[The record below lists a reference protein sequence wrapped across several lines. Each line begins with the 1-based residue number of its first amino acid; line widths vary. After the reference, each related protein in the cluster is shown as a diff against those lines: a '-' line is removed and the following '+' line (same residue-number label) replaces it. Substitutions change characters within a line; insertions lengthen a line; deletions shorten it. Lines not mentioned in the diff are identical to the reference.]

1 MAAHFRLN
9 GIVVLCVFCV
19 FVGMA
24 ARATWATPTGNP
36 LPGPSGLGIIP
47 TTQTVA
53 PGVLEGSLLYER
65 VSIDQSAGGGKARLA
80 PFGNLTY
87 GLKRAEVGVAY
98 AHERTES
105 QGFAFSTDYFALHG
119 KYRLLERRNA
129 SLAVGAHY
137 YDFGKEAGFD
147 LGSVSTLYATGTTT
161 FKAQSPHP
169 VRLHGGFLAQ
179 RFKGDGFRQS
189 YGRPFAGLELAVTP
203 EVSLAADYLS
213 SDGDAARART
223 LSLRY
228 QPQKDKVSAQIGV
241 GKLRSDF
248 KFFAGLSFKFGG

>member
-1 MAAHFRLN
+1 MAAYFALN
-9 GIVVLCVFCV
+9 GLTVRCVCCV
-19 FVGMA
+19 FVGISASA
-24 ARATWATPTGNP
+24 ARATPTGNP

-53 PGVLEGSLLYER
+53 PGAFEGSLNYER
-65 VSIDQSAGGGKARLA
+65 VSIDEDAGGGSARLA

-87 GLKRAEVGVAY
+87 GLKRAEIGVAY

-105 QGFAFSTDYFALHG
+105 QGFGFGTDYFALHG
-119 KYRLLERRNA
+119 KYRLFERGGA
-129 SLAVGAHY
+129 ALAVGAHY
-137 YDFGKEAGFD
+137 YDFGKESGFD
-147 LGSVSTLYATGTTT
+147 LGSTSTIYATGTYE
-161 FKAQSPHP
+161 FNRESLHP
-169 VRLHGGFLAQ
+169 VRLHGGILGQ
-179 RFKGDGFRQS
+179 RFKTDGFRQS

-203 EVSLAADYLS
+203 ELSLAADYLS

-228 QPQKDKVSAQIGV
+228 QPEKDKLSAQIGV

-248 KFFAGLSFKFGG
+248 KFFAGFTFRFGG